1 MNSQDGNT
9 SVPRLDGQG
18 SESESLN
25 VDTRDRIRSVA
36 GELYVLRG
44 HDGFSFGDVAEAIG
58 TTRANIHHH
67 FGNKSRLMEELIE
80 QFSTDAVLR
89 IERLWGATGMSLSDR
104 LKKQLDEFRRFYLR
118 FNPKPGDRNVWS
130 PLSRLRLD
138 LLVLGDPAADALARA
153 NSAYDR
159 CLKHA
164 LREAV
169 ESGEL
174 SQATPI
180 EELSRILRV
189 LLLSCPPM
197 TQDSSSFGEVESLF
211 GATSEMLRHGWGSET
226 REN

>member
-1 MNSQDGNT
+1 MSKTDSQ
-9 SVPRLDGQG
+9 R
-18 SESESLN
+18 SESASVN

-44 HDGFSFGDVAEAIG
+44 HDGFSFGDIAEAIG

-80 QFSTDAVLR
+80 QFATDAVTR
-89 IERLWGATGMSLSDR
+89 IEHLWGASQVSLSER
-104 LKKQLDEFRRFYLR
+104 LKLQLEEFRRFYLR
-118 FNPKPGDRNVWS
+118 FNPRPGDRNVWS

-153 NSAYDR
+153 NRAYDR
-159 CLKHA
+159 YITRA

-169 ESGEL
+169 EVGEL
-174 SQATPI
+174 SEATPV
-180 EELSRILRV
+180 EDLSRVLRM

-197 TQDSSSFGEVESLF
+197 TQDSSSFREIESLF
-211 GATSEMLRHGWGSET
+211 GATSEILKCGWGRAPGE
-226 REN
+226 